1 MPALHSP
8 RGKWRRA
15 RRCLRPSVEMALVVV
30 ADDLV
35 VAEMLIA
42 ARQRVDLRDELCQP
56 NSVDAALAL
65 WRCRGKAIVHRLFH
79 RFRER
84 FAVLLGEIANLSIHA
99 FGSDQ
104 HGHADTHASTI
115 GTEAPTIMIQK
126 CPIRCSR

>member
-8 RGKWRRA
+8 RGRWRQA

-30 ADDLV
+30 ADDLFI
-35 VAEMLIA
+35 AEMFITT
-42 ARQRVDLRDELCQP
+42 RERVDFRYELCQP

-65 WRCRGKAIVHRLFH
+65 WRCRGEAIVHRFFH

-104 HGHADTHASTI
+104 HGHSVYI
-115 GTEAPTIMIQK
+115 SYPESIYYAPVLVT
-126 CPIRCSR
+126 RSANALA